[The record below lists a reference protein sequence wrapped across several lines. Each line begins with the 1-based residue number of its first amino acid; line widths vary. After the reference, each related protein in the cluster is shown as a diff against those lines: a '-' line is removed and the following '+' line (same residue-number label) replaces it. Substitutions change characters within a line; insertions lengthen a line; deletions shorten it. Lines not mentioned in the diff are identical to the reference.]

1 VLVSEI
7 MLQQTHADRVVAY
20 YKAFF
25 TAFPTLQ
32 DCARARPAEVVR
44 LWSGLG
50 YNRRA
55 LNLQSAARVIAEHYG
70 GTVPADEVALRSL
83 PGVGPYTARAV
94 LALAFEAPVAPV
106 DTNVIRV
113 LARSVVGTGLSAA
126 AAQRLADRLVPL
138 DDAWAFTQSLFD
150 LGATVCTG
158 TRPACS
164 SCPLQRQCR
173 WWRSGLAEPDPWRAT
188 SSARPQPAFA
198 GSDRQGRGRLLH
210 ALRQGPVASSV
221 LAEACGWPD
230 DQARSERIGAALVA
244 EGFAQWRGGRL
255 RLR

>member
-1 VLVSEI
+1 
-7 MLQQTHADRVVAY
+7 
-20 YKAFF
+20 
-25 TAFPTLQ
+25 
-32 DCARARPAEVVR
+32 
-44 LWSGLG
+44 
-50 YNRRA
+50 
-55 LNLQSAARVIAEHYG
+55 
-70 GTVPADEVALRSL
+70 VPADEVALRSL

-113 LARSVVGTGLSAA
+113 LARSVAGTGLSVG
-126 AAQRLADRLVPL
+126 AAQVLADRLVPT
-138 DDAWAFTQSLFD
+138 DSAWAFTQSLFD

-158 TRPACS
+158 TRPKCS

-173 WWRSGLAEPDPWRAT
+173 WWRSGLTEPDPWRAT
-188 SSARPQPAFA
+188 PSARPQSTFA

-210 ALRQGPVASSV
+210 ALRAGPVAADA

-244 EGFAQWRGGRL
+244 EGFAHWRAGRL